1 MKYLAG
7 AIVMLAGSL
16 LWATALLATAWMYQ
30 AKGNLGS
37 TQLATAGAVVI
48 LCVGFGVIV
57 SAARD

>member
-30 AKGNLGS
+30 GNGNLGS
-37 TQLATAGAVVI
+37 T
-48 LCVGFGVIV
+48 
-57 SAARD
+57 